1 MGIGMTEERVV
12 APGEFYRHFKD
23 KLYQVMGVAY
33 DSETGEKCVV
43 YQALYGEY
51 KWYVR
56 PYDMFVSE
64 VDHVKYP
71 DVKQKYRFEKVGLTE
86 ASGKAR
92 DEAHDVVHGEAHDEA
107 HDVVHGE
114 ARDEAHDVAHGEAH
128 DVVYDDAQDKVRDL
142 GEGGINPLLIQFL
155 DADSYREKLNV
166 LALVHLKMDERL
178 LSDIALSMDE
188 VLPEGSLEEQ
198 FASLKNCVM
207 THAKYEE
214 SNRLR

>member
-92 DEAHDVVHGEAHDEA
+92 DEAHDVV
-107 HDVVHGE
+107 
-114 ARDEAHDVAHGEAH
+114 
-128 DVVYDDAQDKVRDL
+128 YDDAQDKVRDL

-155 DADSYREKLNV
+155 DADSYREKLSV

>member
-1 MGIGMTEERVV
+1 MAEVRNV

-23 KLYQVMGVAY
+23 KLYQVKGIAY
-33 DSETGEKCVV
+33 HSETKEKMVV

-71 DVKQKYRFEKVGLTE
+71 DVKQKYRFEKVNLDNAEKTNKELNKE
-86 ASGKAR
+86 AII
-92 DEAHDVVHGEAHDEA
+92 
-107 HDVVHGE
+107 
-114 ARDEAHDVAHGEAH
+114 
-128 DVVYDDAQDKVRDL
+128 DDATDVIEAED
-142 GEGGINPLLIQFL
+142 GVINPLLLQFL
-155 DADSYREKLNV
+155 DAKSYREKLNI
-166 LALVHLKMDERL
+166 LAAIHMKMDERL
-178 LSDIALSMDE
+178 LSDIAISLDE
-188 VLPEGSLEEQ
+188 VLPEGTLEEQ
-198 FASLKNCVM
+198 FMSIKNCVM